1 MPKSPQPTLFDHGWE
16 ERGAQ
21 HAPLAARLRP
31 HRLDELVGQDHL
43 VGPGTVLRRS
53 IERDHLPSMVLWG
66 PPGCGKTTLARII
79 ATESQA
85 HFVGISAVAAGV
97 ADLRKAVQ
105 EASDRLK
112 QTGQRTI
119 LFIDEIHRFNK
130 SQQDAVLPYV
140 EDGTIILIGATTE
153 NPSFEVI
160 GPLLSR
166 SRVYALHPLAEE
178 QMAALLDRALTDQE
192 RGLGSLQVS
201 LEPEARDYLVN
212 MAGGDARSM
221 LTTLELAASAT
232 PPAADADGART
243 ITLATLEDALQRR
256 AYQYDKSGDAH
267 FDTISAFIKSIRG
280 SDPDAGLYWLARMVE
295 AGEHPMFIVR
305 RLVILAAEDVGLADP
320 QALVVATACQQ
331 AVHFVGMPEGMLPL
345 AECVVY
351 LATAPK
357 SNSAYLAYQK
367 AAEDVRRHGQL
378 PVPLH
383 LRNAPTGLMRD
394 MGYGKG
400 YKYAHDYEQHA
411 VEQEYRPPQLQG
423 NAYYQP
429 TAQGYEAR
437 IQEWLAHLRRIA
449 GE

>member
-31 HRLDELVGQDHL
+31 HRLDELVGQEHL

-85 HFVGISAVAAGV
+85 HFVAISAVAAGV

-267 FDTISAFIKSIRG
+267 YDTISAFIKSIRG

-331 AVHFVGMPEGMLPL
+331 AVHFIGMPEGMLPL

-357 SNSAYLAYQK
+357 SNSSYLAYQK

>member
-1 MPKSPQPTLFDHGWE
+1 
-16 ERGAQ
+16 
-21 HAPLAARLRP
+21 
-31 HRLDELVGQDHL
+31 
-43 VGPGTVLRRS
+43 
-53 IERDHLPSMVLWG
+53 
-66 PPGCGKTTLARII
+66 
-79 ATESQA
+79 
-85 HFVGISAVAAGV
+85 
-97 ADLRKAVQ
+97 
-105 EASDRLK
+105 
-112 QTGQRTI
+112 
-119 LFIDEIHRFNK
+119 
-130 SQQDAVLPYV
+130 
-140 EDGTIILIGATTE
+140 
-153 NPSFEVI
+153 
-160 GPLLSR
+160 
-166 SRVYALHPLAEE
+166 
-178 QMAALLDRALTDQE
+178 
-192 RGLGSLQVS
+192 
-201 LEPEARDYLVN
+201 
-212 MAGGDARSM
+212 
-221 LTTLELAASAT
+221 
-232 PPAADADGART
+232 
-243 ITLATLEDALQRR
+243 
-256 AYQYDKSGDAH
+256 
-267 FDTISAFIKSIRG
+267 
-280 SDPDAGLYWLARMVE
+280 
-295 AGEHPMFIVR
+295 MFIVR

-449 GE
+449 GV

>member
-31 HRLDELVGQDHL
+31 HRLDELVGQEHL

-53 IERDHLPSMVLWG
+53 IESDHLPSMVLWG

-85 HFVGISAVAAGV
+85 HFVAISAVAAGV

-178 QMAALLDRALTDQE
+178 QLAALLDRALTDQE

-267 FDTISAFIKSIRG
+267 YDTISAFIKSIRG

-331 AVHFVGMPEGMLPL
+331 AVHFIGMPEGMLPL

-449 GE
+449 GV

>member
-31 HRLDELVGQDHL
+31 HRLDELVGQEHL

-85 HFVGISAVAAGV
+85 HFVAISAVAAGV

-267 FDTISAFIKSIRG
+267 YDTISAFIKSIRG

-449 GE
+449 GV

>member
-31 HRLDELVGQDHL
+31 HRLDELVGQEHL

-85 HFVGISAVAAGV
+85 HFVAISAVAAGV

-267 FDTISAFIKSIRG
+267 YDTISAFIKSIRG

-357 SNSAYLAYQK
+357 SNSSYLAYQK

-400 YKYAHDYEQHA
+400 YKYAHDYDQHA
-411 VEQEYRPPQLQG
+411 VEQEYRPSQLQG

>member
-31 HRLDELVGQDHL
+31 HRLDELVGQEHL

-53 IERDHLPSMVLWG
+53 IESDHLPSMVLWG

-85 HFVGISAVAAGV
+85 HFVAISAVAAGV

-267 FDTISAFIKSIRG
+267 YDTISAFIKSIRG

-449 GE
+449 GV

>member
-267 FDTISAFIKSIRG
+267 YDTISAFIKSIRG

-449 GE
+449 GV

>member
-31 HRLDELVGQDHL
+31 HRLDELVGQEHL

-85 HFVGISAVAAGV
+85 HFVAISAVAAGV
-97 ADLRKAVQ
+97 ADLRKAIQ

-267 FDTISAFIKSIRG
+267 YDTISAFIKSIRG

-331 AVHFVGMPEGMLPL
+331 AVHFIGMPEGMLPL

-357 SNSAYLAYQK
+357 SNSSYLAYQK

>member
-1 MPKSPQPTLFDHGWE
+1 MPKSPQSTLFDHGWE

-31 HRLDELVGQDHL
+31 HRLDELVGQEHL

-53 IERDHLPSMVLWG
+53 IESDHLPSMVLWG

-85 HFVGISAVAAGV
+85 HFVAISAVAAGV

-166 SRVYALHPLAEE
+166 SRVYALQPLAEE

-267 FDTISAFIKSIRG
+267 YDTISAFIKSIRG

-357 SNSAYLAYQK
+357 SNSSYLAYQK

-400 YKYAHDYEQHA
+400 YKYAHDYDQHA

-437 IQEWLAHLRRIA
+437 IQEWLEHLRRIA

>member
-1 MPKSPQPTLFDHGWE
+1 MPKSPQSTLFDHGWE

-31 HRLDELVGQDHL
+31 HRLDELVGQEHL

-53 IERDHLPSMVLWG
+53 IESDHLPSMVLWG

-85 HFVGISAVAAGV
+85 HFVAISAVAAGV

-178 QMAALLDRALTDQE
+178 QLAALLDRALTDQE

-243 ITLATLEDALQRR
+243 ITLATLEDALQCR

-267 FDTISAFIKSIRG
+267 YDTISAFIKSIRG

-357 SNSAYLAYQK
+357 SNSSYLAYQK

-449 GE
+449 GV

>member
-1 MPKSPQPTLFDHGWE
+1 MPKPPQPTLFDHGWE

-31 HRLDELVGQDHL
+31 HRLDELVGQEHL

-85 HFVGISAVAAGV
+85 HFVAISAVAAGV

-178 QMAALLDRALTDQE
+178 QLAALLDRALTDQE

-267 FDTISAFIKSIRG
+267 YDTISAFIKSIRG

-357 SNSAYLAYQK
+357 SNSSYLAYQK